1 MMKQLITALL
11 AIILLIPAVGTAGA
25 SDHNTDEGI
34 DERFGLPILVLGGNL
49 DDNQKQEVRE
59 MLGVTDPESVEEVV
73 VTGEDLVRYIEGEDS
88 RARMF
93 SSAKITRQDEGHG
106 LVIERVNPENI
117 TQVTDT
123 MYANALL
130 TAGIENATVEI
141 ASPVKVSGHSA
152 LTGIYK
158 AYEVSGEELDTA
170 RLEVANDELNLA
182 TDLAEEEG
190 IDQEKVSELL
200 AEIKQAIAEQNPAT
214 REDVEQIINE
224 QLSNL
229 EINLSEE
236 DRQRLTDLFEQMR
249 NLNINFDNVSE
260 QLNDLSTA
268 IQDRLSDVVNDEGF
282 WQGVR
287 DFFQGLIDAI
297 SGLFGGSEEEPI
309 NESQQ

>member
-1 MMKQLITALL
+1 MKQFIAALL
-11 AIILLIPAVGTAGA
+11 AIILIIPAFGTASA

-49 DDNQKQEVRE
+49 DDNQKQEVRD

-93 SSAKITRQDEGHG
+93 SSAKITREDEGHG
-106 LVIERVNPENI
+106 LIIERVNPENI

-200 AEIKQAIAEQNPAT
+200 TEIKQAISEQNPAT
-214 REDVEQIINE
+214 REDVEQIIDE

>member
-1 MMKQLITALL
+1 MKQFITVLL
-11 AIILLIPAVGTAGA
+11 AILLIIPAFGTASA

-49 DDNQKQEVRE
+49 DDNQKQEVRD

-73 VTGEDLVRYIEGEDS
+73 VTGEDLVRYIDGEDS

-93 SSAKITRQDEGHG
+93 SSAKITREDEGHG
-106 LVIERVNPENI
+106 LIIERVNPENI

-158 AYEVSGEELDTA
+158 AYEVSGEQLDTA

-200 AEIKQAIAEQNPAT
+200 AEIKKAISEQNPAT

-236 DRQRLTDLFEQMR
+236 DRQRLTDLFNQMR
-249 NLNINFDNVSE
+249 DLNINFDNVSE

-282 WQGVR
+282 WQSVR

-297 SGLFGGSEEEPI
+297 SDLFGGGNDSEPI
-309 NESQQ
+309 DES

>member
-1 MMKQLITALL
+1 MKQLIAALL
-11 AIILLIPAVGTAGA
+11 ATILIIPAFGTASA

-49 DDNQKQEVRE
+49 DDNQKQEVRD
-59 MLGVTDPESVEEVV
+59 MLGVTDPESVEEVI

-93 SSAKITRQDEGHG
+93 SSAKITREDEGHG
-106 LVIERVNPENI
+106 LIIERVNPENI

-182 TDLAEEEG
+182 TDLAEGEG

-200 AEIKQAIAEQNPAT
+200 TEIKQAISEQNPAT

-224 QLSNL
+224 QLTNL

>member
-1 MMKQLITALL
+1 MKQLIAALL
-11 AIILLIPAVGTAGA
+11 ATILIIPAFGTASA

-49 DDNQKQEVRE
+49 DDNQKQEVRD
-59 MLGVTDPESVEEVV
+59 MLGVTDPASVEEVI

-93 SSAKITRQDEGHG
+93 SSAKITREDEGHG
-106 LVIERVNPENI
+106 LIIERVNPENI

-182 TDLAEEEG
+182 TDLAEGEG

-200 AEIKQAIAEQNPAT
+200 TEIKQAISEQNPAT

-224 QLSNL
+224 QLANL

>member
-1 MMKQLITALL
+1 MLKR
-11 AIILLIPAVGTAGA
+11 ILLSTMAVMLMVPALYAGA
-25 SDHNTDEGI
+25 SDHNTEESI
-34 DERFGLPILVLGGNL
+34 DERFGLPILVLGGTL
-49 DDNQKQEVRE
+49 SEDQKQEVRE
-59 MLGVTDPESVEEVV
+59 MLEVNDPEMVEEVV
-73 VTGEDLVRYIEGEDS
+73 VTGEDLVRYIDGED
-88 RARMF
+88 RNARMF
-93 SSAKITRQDEGHG
+93 SSAKITREDDGHG
-106 LVIERVNPENI
+106 LVIERVTPENI
-117 TQVTDT
+117 TEVTDS

-182 TDLAEEEG
+182 TDLANKEG

-200 AEIKQAIAEQNPAT
+200 TEIKQAIAEQNPAT
-214 REDVEQIINE
+214 REDVEQIVND
-224 QLSNL
+224 QLTNL

-249 NLNINFDNVSE
+249 NLNINFDNVSQ

-268 IQDRLSDVVNDEGF
+268 IQDQLSDVINDEGF

-287 DFFQGLIDAI
+287 DFFQGIIDAI
-297 SGLFGGSEEEPI
+297 SGIFGGGTED
-309 NESQQ
+309 ESTP

>member
-1 MMKQLITALL
+1 MLKRIFISAMAVM
-11 AIILLIPAVGTAGA
+11 LLIPAFNAGA
-25 SDHNTDEGI
+25 SDHNTEESI
-34 DERFGLPILVLGGNL
+34 DERFGLPILVLGGTL
-49 DDNQKQEVRE
+49 SEDQKQEVRE
-59 MLGVTDPESVEEVV
+59 MLEVTDPEMVEEVV
-73 VTGEDLVRYIEGEDS
+73 VTGEDLVRYIDGED
-88 RARMF
+88 RNARMF
-93 SSAKITRQDEGHG
+93 SSAKITREDDGHG

-117 TQVTDT
+117 TEVTDS

-182 TDLAEEEG
+182 TDLANEEG

-200 AEIKQAIAEQNPAT
+200 TEIKQAIAEQNPAT
-214 REDVEQIINE
+214 REDVEQIVND
-224 QLSNL
+224 QLTNL

-249 NLNINFDNVSE
+249 NLNINFDNVSQ

-268 IQDRLSDVVNDEGF
+268 IQDQLSDVINDEGF

-287 DFFQGLIDAI
+287 DFFQGIIDAI
-297 SGLFGGSEEEPI
+297 SGIFGGGTED
-309 NESQQ
+309 ESTP

>member
-1 MMKQLITALL
+1 MKQLITAIL
-11 AIILLIPAVGTAGA
+11 AIILIIPAFGTASA

-49 DDNQKQEVRE
+49 DDNQKQEVRD

-93 SSAKITRQDEGHG
+93 SSAKITREDEGHG
-106 LVIERVNPENI
+106 LIIERVNPENI

-200 AEIKQAIAEQNPAT
+200 TEIKQAIAEQNPAT

>member
-1 MMKQLITALL
+1 MKRFTIALL
-11 AIILLIPAVGTAGA
+11 ALVLIIPAFSMTANA
-25 SDHNTDEGI
+25 SDHDTEEGI

-49 DDNQKQEVRE
+49 DEAQKQEVRE
-59 MLGVTDPESVEEVV
+59 MLGVDDPEMVEEVT

-130 TAGIENATVEI
+130 TAGIENADVEI

-214 REDVEQIINE
+214 REDIEQIINE

-236 DRQRLTDLFEQMR
+236 DRQRLTDLFDQMR

-282 WQGVR
+282 WQSVR

-297 SGLFGGSEEEPI
+297 SNLFGGGTEDESA
-309 NESQQ
+309 NE